1 MPLITLQNVSMAW
14 GDLPLLDN
22 ANFSLDAGERI
33 GIIGRNG
40 AGKSTLLSILA
51 NVEHPDEGERISV
64 DGLRIHYVEQEPVL
78 PSAPSVF
85 ESLVLRGHLDQLHD
99 DREVWR
105 LKAKLEEY
113 LEKFHISK
121 TSELDQMSGGEKK
134 RAALALAFTL
144 LPDVLLLDEPT
155 NHLDIS
161 AIELLEHVCNNEY
174 KNSRS
179 LIVITHDR
187 QFLDNVVT
195 KIVELDRG
203 QLRSY
208 PGNFSAYENRK
219 EDELHSE
226 ELANQRFDKFWK
238 QEEIWIRKGIEARR
252 TRNEG
257 RVRRLQQLRR
267 DREARREQQ
276 GSISLNI
283 ETGIQSGKIVAQF
296 DQVSKQFDDKLIVR
310 DLNLVLMRGEKLGL
324 IGPNGIGKST
334 LIKLLLGK
342 LPPDSGSIKIGTNV
356 QIAYFD
362 QLRAQLDLDKTVAE
376 TISPGSEW
384 VELNGQKKHVI
395 AYMGDFLFPPRRAN
409 VPVRNLS
416 GGERNRL
423 LLARLFALPANLLV
437 LDEPTNDLD
446 IDSLDVLEQTLSTY
460 SGTILLVSHD
470 RRFLDNVTTRVLVAQ
485 GHGLWQPYIG
495 GYSDYLA
502 QRPTQEVAT
511 PKTKTTLP
519 EKSQSKPVRRESKK
533 LTYKENKEL
542 EDLPERIMELEDEL
556 SSLVTEM
563 SAPGY
568 HNQTVEKLKSD
579 AERSQT
585 LQQDI
590 ALCYAR
596 WEELE
601 QKKKM
606 YELG

>member
-460 SGTILLVSHD
+460 SGTIILVSHD
-470 RRFLDNVTTRVLVAQ
+470 RRFLDNVTTRVLAAQ

-502 QRPTQEVAT
+502 QCPTQEVAP